1 MASEKNAV
9 SGGAD
14 PAGWIGKGFA
24 VRGIDPVAHGGK
36 RADEAARSRIQLY
49 ARGKAPP
56 TGKRQ
61 GAVQTRRLND
71 FRGHV
76 FDPGHKIFALWD
88 RVRTRFSL
96 SGVGKCIVLDGEG
109 WC

>member
-36 RADEAARSRIQLY
+36 RADEAARSRKGPPHREK
-49 ARGKAPP
+49 ARGC
-56 TGKRQ
+56 TDS
-61 GAVQTRRLND
+61 QT
-71 FRGHV
+71 
-76 FDPGHKIFALWD
+76 K
-88 RVRTRFSL
+88 
-96 SGVGKCIVLDGEG
+96 
-109 WC
+109 

>member
-1 MASEKNAV
+1 MQPQVCEMET
-9 SGGAD
+9 
-14 PAGWIGKGFA
+14 
-24 VRGIDPVAHGGK
+24 AHEHETEAMNK
-36 RADEAARSRIQLY
+36 MIQIRA
-49 ARGKAPP
+49 
-56 TGKRQ
+56 
-61 GAVQTRRLND
+61 LND